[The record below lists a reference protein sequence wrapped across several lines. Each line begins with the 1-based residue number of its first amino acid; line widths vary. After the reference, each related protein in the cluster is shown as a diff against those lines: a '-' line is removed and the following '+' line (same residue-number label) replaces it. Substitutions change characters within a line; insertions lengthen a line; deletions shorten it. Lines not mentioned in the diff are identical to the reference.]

1 MIFKHTDFVETTEST
16 RNNKWI
22 YENKLE
28 DQGMVKLKSLVD
40 VVIFVIAAL
49 KNIHLIKIIVN
60 SYMESFKNINK

>member
-1 MIFKHTDFVETTEST
+1 
-16 RNNKWI
+16 
-22 YENKLE
+22 
-28 DQGMVKLKSLVD
+28 MVKLKSLVD